1 MYSVT
6 NVQNGGEIITVEFH
20 ESGLMLRS
28 SLPSR
33 KNLKINF
40 IDLYELIEKKE
51 EIKEY
56 QK

>member
-33 KNLKINF
+33 ENLKINF